1 MLDQVLQHLKNCDI
15 HKMFNLYFNVA
26 GGTYFTICFIQLAST
41 VTSQQEAN
49 QVPGEPQEA
58 PNLYRFI
65 KK

>member
-15 HKMFNLYFNVA
+15 HKMFNLYFNRS
-26 GGTYFTICFIQLAST
+26 GTYFTICFIQLAST